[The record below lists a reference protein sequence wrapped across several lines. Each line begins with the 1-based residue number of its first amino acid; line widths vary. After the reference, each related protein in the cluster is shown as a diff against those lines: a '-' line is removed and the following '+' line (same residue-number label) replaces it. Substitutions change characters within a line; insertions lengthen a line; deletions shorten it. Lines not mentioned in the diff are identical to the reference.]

1 MLLLCLGVQAV
12 FPGEAL
18 GLASDGPA
26 QMLWDEHGG
35 TFVLRVG
42 DLKLMDPPEPGV
54 EPGISLELA
63 LSPPEPLLEKI
74 RGFAGKHNLPL
85 TPKAS
90 PPPELTG
97 RPLLAACHIPEKS
110 LFIFCEEPELQGR
123 STAAQTMELTVTGS
137 FRARRVPCRETDLVI
152 HLTGPAM
159 AQLLSYLF
167 ALIQSQA

>member
-1 MLLLCLGVQAV
+1 MLLLCLRVQAV
-12 FPGEAL
+12 FPGEAV

-26 QMLWDEHGG
+26 QILWDEHGG
-35 TFVLRVG
+35 TFILRVG
-42 DLKLMDPPEPGV
+42 DLKLVDPPEPGV

-74 RGFAGKHNLPL
+74 RGFAGKHSLSL

-97 RPLLAACHIPEKS
+97 KPLLAACHIPGKS
-110 LFIFCEEPELQGR
+110 LFIFCEEPELQAR
-123 STAAQTMELTVTGS
+123 STGAQTLKLTVTGP
-137 FRARRVPCRETDLVI
+137 FRARRVPCREMDLVI